1 MSGMGKGSNA
11 RLSKK
16 LKRKPDET
24 QKPKKAAK
32 APKLQSGTR
41 GGRRGRAKVDAEE
54 DDDDV
59 TGVPVVIDH
68 KLQQDADD
76 ESADDDDDDSDDDDD
91 GSDDG
96 SGGGEDDNGSD
107 SDEGADVD
115 DGSGGEDGSDDND
128 DELADDD
135 DGGSG
140 DDEVIVLS
148 GSDSDGEEDGSPV
161 KTQSQAN
168 KKTDKKTSKKKS
180 KSKEPDS
187 KKKSAKTSKK
197 NSKNKEP
204 GSKKKS
210 AKEPA
215 AAAAVMV
222 IPSGDGTRKTIV
234 VKIGLKVGVSR
245 SHRDFPRRTAPFE
258 FGVVAKIFYGRD
270 AMDIDWEVSPF
281 GHHRRVPISMVVPV
295 VVGEKA
301 NADHAAKRNAT
312 PSEPAT
318 ATAGAK
324 EKAVAKGKGKGK
336 ATTPKNEQFWPTPSD
351 AKALNAVQLKYGGTH
366 AELTAEMTKKEDD
379 RKQELK
385 EHKGKMAVSRIDI
398 ADLKLRIEVVKN
410 AEAHLKSLTSL
421 ADDLT
426 QFIVVSFGQS
436 AQVIAEIFGNLFAAV
451 DLVKVAYHD
460 DHDEALMMPTP
471 TIVSCIKA
479 AIKAVAEKEA
489 AMADAVPTDQRA
501 TPEDTPTATAD
512 DHAVATGPGTVSST
526 NVSSA
531 DVASVVAPA
540 DVLPAGVAL
549 AVVAPADIPPATA
562 AGGSVPAHVNVEG
575 AESTAE
581 DAATDA
587 AQIAATLEAES
598 SAAAAVRG
606 AN

>member
-1 MSGMGKGSNA
+1 MCFAHPVPIVSGMGKGSNA

-222 IPSGDGTRKTIV
+222 IPSDGTRKTIV

-245 SHRDFPRRTAPFE
+245 LHRSFPRRTAPFE
-258 FGVVAKIFYGRD
+258 FGVVADIFYGRD

-398 ADLKLRIEVVKN
+398 ADLKLRIEVVKS

-436 AQVIAEIFGNLFAAV
+436 AQVIADIFGNLFAAV

-460 DHDEALMMPTP
+460 DHD
-471 TIVSCIKA
+471 
-479 AIKAVAEKEA
+479 
-489 AMADAVPTDQRA
+489 
-501 TPEDTPTATAD
+501 DTRTRQ
-512 DHAVATGPGTVSST
+512 S
-526 NVSSA
+526 
-531 DVASVVAPA
+531 
-540 DVLPAGVAL
+540 
-549 AVVAPADIPPATA
+549 
-562 AGGSVPAHVNVEG
+562 
-575 AESTAE
+575 
-581 DAATDA
+581 
-587 AQIAATLEAES
+587 
-598 SAAAAVRG
+598 
-606 AN
+606 